1 MVRDSYEVRVCKEIG
16 KQWKLFNSMISFE
29 VDNRCRVKFWKDKCS
44 EEPLCETFPSLF
56 ALFDSKEVWVVDL
69 WEHWGGGNWNF
80 CLVRNLNDCELGVM
94 KCFLSKLQGHLVK
107 REQEDRVVW
116 KGYSKGVF
124 SVRGLYSLLEN
135 DSTIP
140 FFWKIVWNPW
150 IPSKVS
156 FFT

>member
-1 MVRDSYEVRVCKEIG
+1 M
-16 KQWKLFNSMISFE
+16 
-29 VDNRCRVKFWKDKCS
+29 
-44 EEPLCETFPSLF
+44 
-56 ALFDSKEVWVVDL
+56 
-69 WEHWGGGNWNF
+69 
-80 CLVRNLNDCELGVM
+80 VRNLNDCELGVM

-140 FFWKIVWNPW
+140 FLLKIVWNPW